1 MTRAMPD
8 PHVLYVVT
16 AVVVVGL
23 VAWVIAVLLRQPAN
37 DEPRASAEKPPRP
50 PPGAADAGEGRSGT
64 VTPS

>member
-1 MTRAMPD
+1 MAGEMPD
-8 PHVLYVVT
+8 PRVLYVVT

-23 VAWVIAVLLRQPAN
+23 VAWVIAVLLRPAN
-37 DEPRASAEKPPRP
+37 NEPRASAEKPPQP